1 MAYVDLIYKLAN
13 TDIEVDIMGEIDYL
27 SQEYLIAQDE
37 DEEYRAYIL
46 DENDE
51 LYPLDDEELEQ
62 NVISMWKEDTHGL
75 KDISWNGEECSDRI
89 CNDYLAAED
98 NLNFISDNFDEES
111 Y

>member
-13 TDIEVDIMGEIDYL
+13 TDIDIDIMGEIDYL
-27 SQEYLIAQDE
+27 SEEYLISQNE
-37 DEEYRAYIL
+37 NEEYNAYIL

-51 LYPLDDEELEQ
+51 LYAINDEELEQ
-62 NVISMWKEDTHGL
+62 NIIAAWKEDTHGL
-75 KDISWNGEECSDRI
+75 KDMNWNSEECSERI

-98 NLNFISDNFDEES
+98 NLNFVSDYFDEES